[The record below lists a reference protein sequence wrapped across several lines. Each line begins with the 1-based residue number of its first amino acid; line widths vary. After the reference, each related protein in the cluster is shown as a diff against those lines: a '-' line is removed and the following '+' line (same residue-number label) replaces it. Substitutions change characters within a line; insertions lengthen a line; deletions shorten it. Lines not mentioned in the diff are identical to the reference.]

1 MYKFKK
7 INKTKMYQLVKEFA
21 GIRDLPPIRQ
31 CQFGYYSRS
40 NTCYL
45 CVKEGLGSFKVVYDH
60 WGDDVYLLVSQEE
73 TYLPDF
79 DVVHPERKDEVV
91 HLNAHWIY
99 DHGFLD
105 KDSIREEAV

>member
-60 WGDDVYLLVSQEE
+60 WGDDVYLLVSRRRHICRILMLFIRNVK
-73 TYLPDF
+73 TRL
-79 DVVHPERKDEVV
+79 
-91 HLNAHWIY
+91 
-99 DHGFLD
+99 
-105 KDSIREEAV
+105 SI